1 MFNDSTNTPTS
12 HHDLVLSY
20 HRVRLAIGVLGVIL
34 PVILIGGSILSNN
47 QLAPSI
53 SDFYH
58 TTLRDIFVGT
68 LFAIGIFLISYKGYQ
83 RDEGEWFSDDW
94 VATLAGVAAFGLAL
108 FPNESQTVVTVSQ
121 EALGLKVSSIFHYA
135 SALTFFVCL
144 GIFCYYQFPKTAKP
158 TRRRV
163 YFWCGHVIAIS
174 TILITITSY
183 MKVKGSPEMQA
194 LVVDWKLVLW
204 LEAIGVWAFAFSW
217 LTKGK
222 AEQAFSRT
230 KKTTHALEQETE
242 LNSV

>member
-1 MFNDSTNTPTS
+1 MPDTS
-12 HHDLVLSY
+12 SNARPSHRDLVLSY

-34 PVILIGGSILSNN
+34 PVVLIVGGILSNN
-47 QLAPSI
+47 QLEPSI

-68 LFAIGIFLISYKGYQ
+68 MFAIGIFLISYKGYQ

-94 VATLAGVAAFGLAL
+94 VATLAGIAAFGLAL

-144 GIFCYYQFPKTAKP
+144 GVFCYYQFPKTAKP
-158 TRRRV
+158 VRRRI

-183 MKVKGSPEMQA
+183 MKIKGSPEMQA
-194 LVVDWKLVLW
+194 FVVDWKLVLW

-222 AEQAFSRT
+222 AEQAFS
-230 KKTTHALEQETE
+230 KAEKTPHVLEQDTE
-242 LNSV
+242 LNSA